1 MCEWLLNFTIGGCI
15 VERDESTLVLS
26 IDISPIFEEVFGHL
40 QVVVASCQV
49 EGGTVA
55 TLESKRKKGSL

>member
-1 MCEWLLNFTIGGCI
+1 M
-15 VERDESTLVLS
+15 ERDESTLVLS